1 MAEMK
6 ITKICFLAIM
16 LLFLFSFSA
25 ARATLLI
32 DPGIPSTTRLIY
44 DIEIPQEKAMPAGGQ
59 DKFEYHNLITKIK
72 AEQGPAYL
80 INSFVPLSSAEAE
93 DRGQVIYLIEPYVPL
108 FCNYT
113 FKNNRKKYSYHKTMV
128 WDWDA
133 KKCEV
138 VEVVKHPNK
147 EERTE
152 RTMDWR
158 IDPYLDF
165 ALIFNG
171 LLNGLPI
178 SEKEK
183 QANLRLS
190 LKWFSA
196 NIVFNL
202 VSRETLVAAGNE
214 WDCYKIEATPDLG
227 ILLNWVKLFWGNPKS
242 YIWLTVNKPKIVI
255 VAHIRAPGIERIAK
269 LKKIE
274 MGKE

>member
-1 MAEMK
+1 MIVGMK
-6 ITKICFLAIM
+6 ITKTFFLVIM
-16 LLFLFSFSA
+16 LLILFAFSA
-25 ARATLLI
+25 ARATLLV
-32 DPGIPSTTRLIY
+32 DPETPSATRLIY
-44 DIEIPQEKAMPAGGQ
+44 DIEIPQEKE
-59 DKFEYHNLITKIK
+59 KFEYHNLINKIK
-72 AEQGPAYL
+72 AEQGAAYS

-93 DRGQVIYLIEPYVPL
+93 DRGQVIYLIGPYVPL
-108 FCNYT
+108 FCDYI

-128 WDWDA
+128 WDWEA
-133 KKCEV
+133 KKCQI
-138 VEVVKHPNK
+138 VEIVQHPKK

-152 RTMDWR
+152 RTMGWKD
-158 IDPYLDF
+158 DPYLDF

-178 SEKEK
+178 SDKDK

-242 YIWLTVNKPKIVI
+242 YIWLTVNKPKIV
-255 VAHIRAPGIERIAK
+255 VMAHIRAPGIERIAK
-269 LKKIE
+269 LKMVE